1 MVALV
6 RMSSEESEHLALG
19 QRGERRVALPVGRRK
34 YEMVR
39 TVGFGMKELDGSAV
53 ALIQRLTTNIQKVN
67 QRVADAL

>member
-1 MVALV
+1 
-6 RMSSEESEHLALG
+6 
-19 QRGERRVALPVGRRK
+19 
-34 YEMVR
+34 MVR